1 MGDDDDLPQLRMT
14 ATLILFLALVL
25 LALLA
30 VRFRLRRR
38 RRPRQ
43 RAADAPAR
51 LAVFLGSGGHT
62 GEMLRLLETM
72 DLQRYSERVYLLS
85 TGDALSERRVLEVE
99 RTNGTGN
106 FSFRVIPRARKVHQS
121 YVTAVFTTSWTLL
134 HCLWLACALPLL
146 QRRQFADVVL
156 LNGPGS
162 CVPLAAAIALP
173 QLLGV
178 DTPPLIYVESLARA
192 RRLSLSGKL
201 LRPIVDRFF
210 VQWQPLEQGERLGGL
225 LVPLE
230 YQGWL
235 L

>member
-1 MGDDDDLPQLRMT
+1 MLLRDLPSSWAQVSS
-14 ATLILFLALVL
+14 TLVKA
-25 LALLA
+25 
-30 VRFRLRRR
+30 
-38 RRPRQ
+38 RQ
-43 RAADAPAR
+43 QADAR
-51 LAVFLGSGGHT
+51 MIGGHT

-106 FSFRVIPRARKVHQS
+106 VRGSLRHYCMRLEADPSSQFSFRVIPRARKVHQS

-173 QLLGV
+173 QV
-178 DTPPLIYVESLARA
+178 RRSRA
-192 RRLSLSGKL
+192 RVGHTNLN
-201 LRPIVDRFF
+201 
-210 VQWQPLEQGERLGGL
+210 QPPAAAGR
-225 LVPLE
+225 
-230 YQGWL
+230 
-235 L
+235 